1 MSQLHERRLCAG
13 TWAGCLLIGTF
24 SAWGPVAAAGIS
36 IFADRSQLAEAI
48 ASVDRPDA
56 GWVAATYIATTDAA
70 RAAALLQR
78 SVSAAPDDP
87 VIAFAALQACGMIR
101 GCDVPQ
107 AAQHLRAVNP
117 ANGFSALPE
126 LQAALS
132 VGDDT
137 RVDAAL
143 VEMSGR
149 SEWRM
154 YWNQAVTRATA
165 VHVLAALELPPGEAG
180 ELADE
185 AASHLAATG
194 VISTLLPAFLPITTA
209 CASRAATRLAR
220 CIEIARGLQRGDA
233 VVTQSLGYSIELNLT
248 AAGSPEH
255 EVAAQRRKE
264 LQWLMRS
271 QAPARSSQAAE
282 FRELQATLDREEDAA
297 REGLRRHGK
306 QTQPPADW
314 NPSR

>member
-1 MSQLHERRLCAG
+1 MSQLRNLSQRAG
-13 TWAGCLLIGTF
+13 TWAGCLLIGAF
-24 SAWGPVAAAGIS
+24 SAWGPLVASGNS
-36 IFADRSQLAEAI
+36 IFTDWPRLAEAI

-56 GWVAATYIATTDAA
+56 GWVAATYIATTDAP

-101 GCDVPQ
+101 GCDVAQ
-107 AAQHLRAVNP
+107 AAQHLRAVDP

-132 VGDDT
+132 GGDYT

-143 VEMSGR
+143 VDMSGR
-149 SEWRM
+149 SEWRA
-154 YWNQAVTRATA
+154 YWNQSVTRATA
-165 VHVLAALELPPGEAG
+165 VHVLAALGLPPGEAG
-180 ELADE
+180 ELTDE
-185 AASHLAATG
+185 SSSHLAATG
-194 VISTLLPAFLPITTA
+194 VVSKLLPALLPITTA
-209 CASRAATRLAR
+209 CAHRASPRRAR

-233 VVTQSLGYSIELNLT
+233 VITQSLGYSIELNLT

-255 EVAAQRRKE
+255 EVAVQRRNE

-271 QAPARSSQAAE
+271 QAPASSSQAAE
-282 FRELQATLDREEDAA
+282 FRELQATLDREEDVV
-297 REGLRRHGK
+297 REVLRRHGK
-306 QTQPPADW
+306 PAQPPPNWD
-314 NPSR
+314 PGR